1 MRASARS
8 FAPRRIQVGE
18 WRISELS
25 DGFFRLDGGAMYG
38 VVPAKLW
45 RKLTP
50 PAEDNTIRLAL
61 RPFLAERGGDKVV
74 IEVGIGERWE
84 EKWSAIYQMER
95 TVTLEESLALAG
107 TEPSEITHVVATHCH
122 WDHIGGQVVVRGGR
136 PVPLFANARHFAP
149 RIEIEMAKKPG
160 HARAASYRAADV
172 LPIEEAGLLT
182 AFEGRREIVPGLVVH
197 TLSGH
202 SDGVSVVTLGEG
214 TAECA
219 IFWSDVVPTT
229 HHVEP
234 AYIMAYDIDVV
245 RSFEVRSE
253 WIERAARENWTG
265 LFYHDEH
272 HAYARI
278 VRDGKRFACRPI

>member
-1 MRASARS
+1 MRASARD

-25 DGFFRLDGGAMYG
+25 DGFFRLDGGSMYG
-38 VVPAKLW
+38 VVPAKIW

-61 RPFLAERGGDKVV
+61 RPFLAERGRDKVV
-74 IEVGIGERWE
+74 IEVGIGGRWE
-84 EKWSAIYQMER
+84 EKWSGIYRMER
-95 TVTLEESLALAG
+95 EVTLEESLARAG
-107 TEPSEITHVVATHCH
+107 ASPGEITHVVATHCH
-122 WDHIGGQVVVRGGR
+122 WDHIGGQVVLRGGKLA
-136 PVPLFANARHFAP
+136 PQFPNARHFAP

-160 HARAASYRAADV
+160 HARAASYRASDV

-182 AFEGRREIVPGLVVH
+182 AFEGRFEVAPGLVVH

-202 SDGVSVVTLGEG
+202 SDGVSVVTIGEG
-214 TAECA
+214 TGECA

-245 RSFEVRSE
+245 RSFEVRSA
-253 WIERAARENWTG
+253 WIERAAREDWIG
-265 LFYHDEH
+265 LF
-272 HAYARI
+272 
-278 VRDGKRFACRPI
+278 